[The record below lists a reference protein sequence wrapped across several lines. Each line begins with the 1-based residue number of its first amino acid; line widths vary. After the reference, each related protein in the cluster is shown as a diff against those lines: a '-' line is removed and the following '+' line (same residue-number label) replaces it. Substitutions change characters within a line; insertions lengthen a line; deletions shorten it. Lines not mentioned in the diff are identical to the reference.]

1 MINAVKNK
9 ERGYHKPGA
18 RVATLFI
25 NVLDLGYRLEGLS
38 NRRII
43 NDKSS
48 IF

>member
-25 NVLDLGYRLEGLS
+25 NVLDLGYRLMSGLNIVYS
-38 NRRII
+38 TSIYI
-43 NDKSS
+43 N
-48 IF
+48 

>member
-25 NVLDLGYRLEGLS
+25 NVLDLGYRLKEDVIGEYV
-38 NRRII
+38 I
-43 NDKSS
+43 
-48 IF
+48 